1 MSSTKVPAS
10 PPGDGTYDLKRGV
23 PVDSF
28 SPSEVSD
35 SKSPS
40 VLEASFDD
48 HLVLSEV
55 EHHKLL
61 RRIDWKLLPIILV
74 SYCIVRLD
82 LGKWGSYSPPLSSDI
97 SNAGIMN
104 AETGDSLKKRLH
116 LDAEQWALALLA
128 FYPPYMVVE
137 PIATFFLK
145 ITSPSVWLARIMAA
159 VTAGPSEK
167 RLLRFNSLTVSSS
180 LQNFGGLITTRVRT
194 LLDHRPSA
202 FVSKLTFPTS
212 HPVLGAFEGSYFT
225 SIVFHWSYWYTPAE
239 MAPRILLLYVA
250 NASWL
255 FIIEGA
261 MPLVLGIIVYFI
273 LPDFPDTAKW
283 LTIGEREYI
292 VKHLHKDAPKTTA
305 KTWNSEEVRK
315 LLEDPTFWLFSL
327 FWACSAVGVWGIST
341 VLPFVIS
348 DMGITGSA
356 GTNLL
361 QIPPAA
367 TGVAMCII
375 SSYLIRNRGISAFP
389 VILAIQLG
397 VIVSFIC
404 LITVEPAGVRYA
416 AACVVTGASTSA
428 YACMWPRRVAAI
440 RGTSAAAFGIG
451 ITNAISQLSGI
462 VGPQLYRS
470 DYGPRYIASFEAS
483 AALVAANVVLVSAL
497 WFLMERPLDRFPWLK
512 KRVQAQSQLKEEDLV
527 AAKLGETVG
536 ET

>member
-1 MSSTKVPAS
+1 MLDTNAS
-10 PPGDGTYDLKRGV
+10 APEVGDGIHDLERGV
-23 PVDSF
+23 PINSFCPSKDSDSE
-28 SPSEVSD
+28 SPSILE
-35 SKSPS
+35 KSI
-40 VLEASFDD
+40 DG
-48 HLVLSEV
+48 HMVLSEV

-82 LGKWGSYSPPLSSDI
+82 LGNI

-116 LDAEQWALALLA
+116 LNAEQWALVLLA
-128 FYPPYMVVE
+128 FYPPYMLIE

-145 ITSPSVWLARIMAA
+145 ITSPSVWLARIMVSWGIVMMCMAA
-159 VTAGPSEK
+159 
-167 RLLRFNSLTVSSS
+167 
-180 LQNFGGLITTRVRT
+180 NFGGLITTRV
-194 LLDHRPSA
+194 L
-202 FVSKLTFPTS
+202 
-212 HPVLGAFEGSYFT
+212 LGAFEGSYFT

-250 NASWL
+250 NSSSGGVSGFLAWAISYANGRLAGWQWL

-261 MPLVLGIIVYFI
+261 MPLMLGILVYFV

-283 LTIGEREYI
+283 LTVGEREYI
-292 VKHLHKDAPKTTA
+292 INHLHKDAPKTTA
-305 KTWNSEEVRK
+305 KTWDSANIRK
-315 LLEDPTFWLFSL
+315 LFEDPTFWLFSL
-327 FWACSAVGVWGIST
+327 FWACSAVGIWGIST
-341 VLPFVIS
+341 VLPFVVS

-367 TGVAMCII
+367 AGVAMCMS

-389 VILAIQLG
+389 VVLAIQVG
-397 VIVSFIC
+397 VIVAFIC

-440 RGTSAAAFGIG
+440 RGTSAAALGIG

-470 DYGPRYIASFEAS
+470 DYGPRYIPSFEAS
-483 AALVAANVVLVSAL
+483 CALVAANVVLVAAL
-497 WFLMERPLDRFPWLK
+497 WFLMEGPLDRFPWLK
-512 KRVQAQSQLKEEDLV
+512 ERVQAQSQLKEEDLV
-527 AAKLGETVG
+527 AAKLGKTAG
-536 ET
+536 EK

>member
-10 PPGDGTYDLKRGV
+10 PTGDGKYDLKRGV
-23 PVDSF
+23 PVNSV
-28 SPSEVSD
+28 SPSEGSE

-40 VLEASFDD
+40 ILEASFDD

-82 LGKWGSYSPPLSSDI
+82 LGNI

-104 AETGDSLKKRLH
+104 AETGDSLKKQLH

-145 ITSPSVWLARIMAA
+145 ITSPSVWLARIMVSWGIVMMCMAA
-159 VTAGPSEK
+159 
-167 RLLRFNSLTVSSS
+167 
-180 LQNFGGLITTRVRT
+180 NFGGLITTRV
-194 LLDHRPSA
+194 L
-202 FVSKLTFPTS
+202 
-212 HPVLGAFEGSYFT
+212 LGAFEGSYFT

-250 NASWL
+250 NASSGAVSGFLAWAVSYANGRLSGWQWL

-283 LTIGEREYI
+283 LTVGEREYI
-292 VKHLHKDAPKTTA
+292 VQHLHKDAPKTTA
-305 KTWNSEEVRK
+305 KTWNSEDIRK

-367 TGVAMCII
+367 TGVGMCII

-389 VILAIQLG
+389 VVLAIQLG

-497 WFLMERPLDRFPWLK
+497 WFLMEAPLDRFPWLK
-512 KRVQAQSQLKEEDLV
+512 KRVQAQSQLNEEDLV

-536 ET
+536 DT